1 MKFLFIQDEN
11 SDLNNENLDLYN
23 DFNINDGIIYRI
35 TNGYNYFIHIPTF
48 NFYMIKKIKLSY
60 YQNLIDKINEWNIKS
75 NNNDKYLK
83 IYKTIIDNNKD
94 YFILL
99 IEQPLGYT
107 LTEIINSIGFIDNE
121 NLRNI
126 IEKIILNIKE
136 EINEN
141 NNNEFCGCD
150 IILDI
155 NNKLKFI
162 PPLIRNIHSSHKL
175 CNCKITLLKLSKI
188 FNIKINPF
196 FCLGMIIIKMISGNM
211 KLSSFKFL
219 FLNYEKIKNE
229 SQCCLL
235 HNLLY
240 IENKFMDKNE
250 FLLKDLLKLYP
261 KDLINFLCLCTSFQK
276 MSIKNIINHNWLIEK
291 ENICQRI
298 LLSFGEILNLVQN
311 NY

>member
-1 MKFLFIQDEN
+1 MKFPFIQDEN

-121 NLRNI
+121 
-126 IEKIILNIKE
+126 KK
-136 EINEN
+136 
-141 NNNEFCGCD
+141 
-150 IILDI
+150 
-155 NNKLKFI
+155 K
-162 PPLIRNIHSSHKL
+162 
-175 CNCKITLLKLSKI
+175 
-188 FNIKINPF
+188 
-196 FCLGMIIIKMISGNM
+196 
-211 KLSSFKFL
+211 
-219 FLNYEKIKNE
+219 
-229 SQCCLL
+229 
-235 HNLLY
+235 
-240 IENKFMDKNE
+240 
-250 FLLKDLLKLYP
+250 
-261 KDLINFLCLCTSFQK
+261 
-276 MSIKNIINHNWLIEK
+276 
-291 ENICQRI
+291 
-298 LLSFGEILNLVQN
+298 
-311 NY
+311 